1 MISLDQVHLLEQK
14 VESAVAKIA
23 QLNAENAALRSKCAE
38 LTNALSAKSEQ
49 FSSFQQD
56 QNKIEEGI
64 LKALN
69 RLNTVESSLLGDASH
84 GSDAVRTAPAAQTI
98 KTETASEAK
107 AAETV
112 SVSNAGTAQV
122 SHTET
127 QSSAQQ
133 TSSPAQA
140 SALQTAPQSVPAS
153 QAAHSSQASAQTA
166 ASSASNPAHTA
177 GTSSNQGQFDIF

>member
-38 LTNALSAKSEQ
+38 LTNALTAKSEQ

-69 RLNTVESSLLGDASH
+69 RLNTVESSLLSNESESSGNQTQQQASP
-84 GSDAVRTAPAAQTI
+84 SPAAQTMQPQ
-98 KTETASEAK
+98 THS
-107 AAETV
+107 
-112 SVSNAGTAQV
+112 AQV
-122 SHTET
+122 NG
-127 QSSAQQ
+127 AQ
-133 TSSPAQA
+133 TSSPAQTHTV
-140 SALQTAPQSVPAS
+140 QD
-153 QAAHSSQASAQTA
+153 SAQTHTA
-166 ASSASNPAHTA
+166 QTSAHAQQAGSSSAAQA
-177 GTSSNQGQFDIF
+177 GTNQGQFDIF